1 MEENNHVNQYWILTI
16 ENITRPSSDSL
27 LIIFAWF
34 LSGYTYQR
42 KIKQINNIP
51 LLWAD
56 ASLEIFTY

>member
-1 MEENNHVNQYWILTI
+1 MEENNHLNQYWILTI
-16 ENITRPSSDSL
+16 EITRPFSDSL

-51 LLWAD
+51 LLRA
-56 ASLEIFTY
+56 EV

>member
-1 MEENNHVNQYWILTI
+1 MEENNHLNQYWILTI

-51 LLWAD
+51 LLWAE
-56 ASLEIFTY
+56 A